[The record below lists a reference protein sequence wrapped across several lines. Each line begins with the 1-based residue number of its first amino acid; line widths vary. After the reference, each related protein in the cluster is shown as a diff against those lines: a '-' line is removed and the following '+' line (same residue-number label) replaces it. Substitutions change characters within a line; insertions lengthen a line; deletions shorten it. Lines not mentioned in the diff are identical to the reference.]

1 MSKKKFKD
9 FSYPDQKDNEF
20 QSKIYKKREYYFNRV
35 PQRDIIKTYDEIKT
49 YRADNCK
56 ADIEPKEQQYIIPNL
71 INPNTPYK
79 GLLLM
84 HGVGVGK
91 TMTAIRVAEQFKEQ
105 IKKYNTKIF
114 VVVPG
119 PNTKENFKKEL
130 IGITGDTYLKNK
142 EELKQMS
149 KAEIERETKAALYSA
164 LQYYKIMSYK
174 TFYKKVLGEKIID
187 RKINTNNDNIAKH
200 SNNKKYK
207 KSDEGEYEREIVVD
221 KISNMDNTLLIIDEA
236 HNLSDNEYGNA
247 LRHIIKKSTNL
258 RVLLLTATPMI
269 NLADEIVDLLNFIR
283 PENDQIERDKI
294 FSSEKNYKMTIKEDG
309 LEYLRKMA
317 QGYVSFYRGAI
328 PYTFADRI
336 DKGDIPKSL
345 LFTPVIKCTMNDF
358 QKKAYLKAIKNQD
371 ISTDNNEM
379 VDDKRDGKIVDGK
392 KGDVKKGDPL
402 QKSTIAAGNFVFPVL
417 DNDGKDIIGTYS
429 TEGVS
434 LLLSQLNNNG
444 KKLKQMI
451 NKKLFN
457 NKLDK
462 YDEDNFII
470 EKEKKHIS
478 GIILRE
484 EYLSSFS
491 IKFYKILLEL
501 NKLNE
506 KNKNNGTSFIYSN
519 LVNAGGIELFA
530 ETLIMN
536 GYLEY
541 LEDGKYDI
549 EDDTRDYK
557 TGLSFKEYK
566 KKYKDDLN
574 NFKPATFILI
584 TGGNEES
591 GEDIPEIK
599 QKIIR
604 EVFNSANNIDGKHI
618 KFLLGSRVMNEGVT
632 LKNVKYVHIID
643 TFYNIPKAEQV
654 IGRAIRMCVHKDV
667 INDTNRFPSVSIYRY
682 VASSNNNFSMDEL
695 LYQKAELKY
704 LTVKKIESVLKET
717 AVDCPLLLH
726 ANSFPE
732 EIIKYNKCS
741 YPTRENINAGKLI
754 CPALCDF
761 KTCDL
766 KCNKIN
772 DSYWDSKKKSYKLLS
787 KNDIDYNT
795 FNINLAKDEIIL
807 IKNKI
812 KDLYKF
818 NHIYQYDDILYKIN
832 KSFLDHQM
840 DLFNEYFLEQALEDM
855 MPKSEYDFNK
865 FNDIIYDKYNRPG
878 YIIMRDKY
886 YIFQPFNEN
895 ENIAMYYRQN
905 VKIDQ
910 PNYISLDNYIKQNY
924 KKNFSSK
931 IVNLDTNKKIVQ
943 SYDYESTLEYY
954 ENRDENFI
962 VGIIDKNVNKLV
974 STDIDLF
981 KIRPS
986 KNKITS
992 KKRGTGIPTFKG
1004 SVCYNSK
1011 EKSELIKILEKM
1023 PNMSS
1028 KLLTNMKKLT
1038 RENICNELK
1047 NKLLFLE
1054 KYSTSKDKN
1063 KITYIIIPAN
1073 HPVYPFPYN
1082 LEDRIK
1088 SITKF
1093 VIKLSNDHKFDITV
1107 KNIKN
1112 GTFLDKTDKDLA
1124 KYELS
1129 FNNNKYFVNK
1139 EKELENQ
1146 GFKLIKNIWSLII
1159 D

>member
-9 FSYPDQKDNEF
+9 FSYPETKSDDF

-49 YRADNCK
+49 YRAENCK
-56 ADIEPKEQQYIIPNL
+56 EDYEPKEQQYIIPNL

-130 IGITGDTYLKNK
+130 ISTTGDTYLKNK
-142 EELKQMS
+142 EGLKQMS
-149 KAEIERETKAALYSA
+149 KAEIEREYKTALYSA

-187 RKINTNNDNIAKH
+187 RKIHTEEVNEKK
-200 SNNKKYK
+200 SNKKKYK
-207 KSDEGEYEREIVVD
+207 KSDEGDFEREIVID
-221 KISNMDNTLLIIDEA
+221 KISNMNNTLLIIDEA
-236 HNLSDNEYGNA
+236 HNISDNEYGNA

-294 FSSEKNYKMTIKEDG
+294 FNGEKNYKMTIKEGG

-345 LFTPVIKCTMNDF
+345 LFTPVIRCYMNDF
-358 QKKAYLKAIKNQD
+358 QKKAYSKAIK
-371 ISTDNNEM
+371 IEDN
-379 VDDKRDGKIVDGK
+379 DDDEK
-392 KGDVKKGDPL
+392 KSDPL

-457 NKLDK
+457 NKLNK

-478 GIILRE
+478 GVMLRE
-484 EYLSSFS
+484 EYLSLFS

-501 NKLNE
+501 NKLNN

-549 EDDTRDYK
+549 EDNTIDYK

-566 KKYKDDLN
+566 KQFKNELN
-574 NFKPATFILI
+574 EFKPATFILI
-584 TGGNEES
+584 TGGSEES
-591 GEDIPEIK
+591 GEDVPEVK

-604 EVFNSANNIDGKHI
+604 EVFNNANNIDGKNI

-667 INDTNRFPSVSIYRY
+667 INDTNKYPSVSIYRY
-682 VASSNNNFSMDEL
+682 VAALNNNFSMDEL

-704 LTVKKIESVLKET
+704 LTVKKIESVLKEV

-732 EIIKYNKCS
+732 EIAKYNKCY
-741 YPTRENINAGKLI
+741 YPTRENVNAGKLI

-761 KTCDL
+761 KPCDL
-766 KCNKIN
+766 KCNKVT

-787 KNDIDYNT
+787 RKDIDYNT

-818 NHIYQYDDILYKIN
+818 NHIYQYDDILYKIK
-832 KSFLDHQM
+832 KSFLDHQV
-840 DLFNEYFLEQALEDM
+840 DLFDEYFLEQALEDM
-855 MPKSEYDFNK
+855 MPKTEYDFNK
-865 FNDIIYDKYNRPG
+865 FNDIVYDKYNRPG
-878 YIIMRDKY
+878 YIILRDKY
-886 YIFQPFNEN
+886 YIFQPLNEN
-895 ENIAMYYRQN
+895 ENIAMYYREHYN
-905 VKIDQ
+905 IDQ
-910 PNYISLDNYIKQNY
+910 PNYISLDNFIKQNY
-924 KKNFSSK
+924 KKDFSTK
-931 IVNLDTNKKIVQ
+931 IVNVEKNKKQ
-943 SYDYESTLEYY
+943 EESYDYESILDYY

-962 VGIIDKNVNKLV
+962 VGIIDKNINTLV

-986 KNKITS
+986 KTKVTTS
-992 KKRGTGIPTFKG
+992 KKRGTGISTFKG

-1011 EKSELIKILEKM
+1011 EKSELIKILENM
-1023 PNMSS
+1023 PNVSS
-1028 KLLTNMKKLT
+1028 KLLSSMKKLT

-1063 KITYIIIPAN
+1063 KLTYIIIPAN
-1073 HPVYPFPYN
+1073 HPIYPFPYN

-1088 SITKF
+1088 FIMKF
-1093 VIKLSNDHKFDITV
+1093 IIKLSNDHKIDITV

-1112 GTFLDKTDKDLA
+1112 GTFLDKTEKDLA

-1139 EKELENQ
+1139 EKELEQN
-1146 GFKLIKNIWSLII
+1146 GFKLEKNIWSLII